1 MTPRLSVERQ
11 KKYIMRVF
19 HGFDSIPSFGG
30 AVVTLGSFDGLHR
43 GHLELLKRCRE
54 SVAESGGES
63 VVLTFATHPR
73 VVLGRSEGLRLLM
86 TTEEKIMLLE
96 GYGIDNL
103 IIIPFDK
110 DFSRL
115 SYEDFVKRYL
125 VEMVGMKRLVAGYN
139 HHLGRGSEG
148 SYSSLMK
155 LSEEC
160 GFEVERV
167 GEWRDPKCGNVSS
180 TVVRALVMRGEMER
194 VSELLG
200 RPYLVVAQVDGDGR
214 VWSQD
219 ALKLF
224 PAKGLYMALLD
235 GKEAQVRVDE
245 NGAMWC
251 ADTAGN
257 RVKIEIIRRA

>member
-1 MTPRLSVERQ
+1 
-11 KKYIMRVF
+11 MRVF
-19 HGFDSIPSFGG
+19 QGFESLPSFGG
-30 AVVTLGSFDGLHR
+30 AVVTLGSFDGLHC

-54 SVAESGGES
+54 SAEEIGGES

-73 VVLGRSEGLRLLM
+73 VVLGRADGLRLLM
-86 TTEEKIMLLE
+86 TMEEKITMLE
-96 GYGIDNL
+96 SYGVDNV

-125 VEMVGMKRLVAGYN
+125 VDMIGMKRLVAGYN

-148 SYSSLMK
+148 SYVSLNK
-155 LSEEC
+155 LSQEY
-160 GFEVERV
+160 GFDVQRVE
-167 GEWRDPKCGNVSS
+167 EWRDAAGGNVSS
-180 TVVRALVMRGEMER
+180 TVVRKLVSQGDMER

-200 RPYLVVAQVDGDGR
+200 RPYLILAQVDGAGR

-224 PAKGLYMALLD
+224 PAEGEYEAVVE
-235 GKEAQVRVDE
+235 GKQSKVSVDKS
-245 NGAMWC
+245 GAMWC
-251 ADTAGN
+251 EEAAGN
-257 RVKIEIIRRA
+257 RVKIEIIARV